1 MKKSIDYTDNIPVRA
16 DIIEF
21 GNYPWHMHTNDIQ
34 ICYVLSGEARMKFT
48 YGYYHLKEN
57 HIHFI
62 HSYDIHGFQSLNGK
76 CKMLVLS
83 FDLDHFSEKFPNLG
97 AQIFSV
103 RSISADT
110 FYTHQAT
117 LRKQIFSLAIKLMR
131 DEKKQNNYKNIN
143 DCAAEIFKTLY
154 RDFRNFRIGEDKL
167 SEYRISHDSFQ
178 IDRISRIICYIYENY
193 SSKISLAAI
202 AAEENINAYYLSHLF
217 QRFVGKSFRDFINMT
232 RAEMSEYEILATDK
246 AISKIALD
254 AGFSNYNYYID
265 AFIKWFGMHPK
276 KYRNEFRSETILEKD
291 PDCTHISLHD
301 AMPLIEKELSKIEI
315 SDDIPD
321 AKKTHIS
328 LNLSLK
334 LSDRKNSAFIRS
346 GSFMNEISERLFTHV
361 LDIHGAVNKNITPSD
376 FYNRHMP
383 HEYCIE
389 LLDAAVRKKDLSLEN
404 FQIIDTAE
412 NKNGLF
418 TINGMKKPLYYLH
431 MFWFEL
437 FEDLIDCGPGYIV
450 TRSSEDYSIIVFNDS
465 PMLQS
470 EMIFDFN
477 NVSRKHKLT
486 QKILS
491 ASHSCISYW
500 QQLDF
505 TPDIDQEDYRC
516 IENMTIPETSFRI
529 VPGMKNYQHIA
540 RLEPMDIAHI
550 KFFRE

>member
-1 MKKSIDYTDNIPVRA
+1 MKKNINYTDNIPVRA

-21 GNYPWHMHTNDIQ
+21 GSYPWHMHTNDIQ
-34 ICYVLSGEARMKFT
+34 ICYILSGEARMKFT

-62 HSYDIHGFQSLNGK
+62 HSYDIHGFQSLNGQ

-110 FYTHQAT
+110 FYTHQAA
-117 LRKQIFSLAIKLMR
+117 LRKQIFSLAVKLMR
-131 DEKKQNNYKNIN
+131 DEKNQSHYKSTD
-143 DCAAEIFKTLY
+143 DCATEIFKTLY

-167 SEYRISHDSFQ
+167 NEYRISHDSFQ

-193 SSKISLAAI
+193 NSKISLAAI
-202 AAEENINAYYLSHLF
+202 AAEENINTYYLSHLF
-217 QRFVGKSFRDFINMT
+217 QRFAGKSFRDFINMT

-276 KYRNEFRSETILEKD
+276 QYRSEFRKETILEKD
-291 PDCTHISLHD
+291 PECTHLSLYD

-315 SDDIPD
+315 SDIHDI
-321 AKKTHIS
+321 KKTYIS

-334 LSDRKNSAFIRS
+334 LSDRKSSACIRS
-346 GSFMNEISERLFTHV
+346 GSFMNEISERLFTHAPD
-361 LDIHGAVNKNITPSD
+361 LRRNANKNIIPSE
-376 FYNRHMP
+376 FYSKHEP
-383 HEYCIE
+383 HEYCIS
-389 LLDAAVRKKDLSLEN
+389 LLDAAVRKKNLCLEN
-404 FQIIDTAE
+404 LHIIDTEE

-418 TINGMKKPLYYLH
+418 TVNGMKKPLYYMH

-437 FEDLIDCGPGYIV
+437 FEEIADCGPGYIV

-465 PMLQS
+465 PVLQS
-470 EMIFDFN
+470 EIIFDFN

-491 ASHSCISYW
+491 ASRSCISYW

-505 TPDIDQEDYRC
+505 APDIDHEDYCC

-529 VPGMKNYQHIA
+529 VPGMKNYQHIT